1 MAYDVVVSYAREDRG
16 IAVTLCNQLQAEGV
30 QARIV
35 TRVTRLDEGFAAEIA
50 GMISMAKV
58 LIVVMS
64 ANSNQSGQV
73 IREVELAT
81 TNGLEILIANL
92 DETKP
97 TGSLGYFLSDKR
109 WFSMKNKEVEA
120 WETASE
126 IRAYLGK
133 EMSGQ
138 EDAVE
143 KVQATINEIKNKP
156 ETETQNFKRK
166 TTKAVLAML
175 AIPIFFIL
183 VIWMILSQFDFS
195 GSPSDK
201 DYEAAMQ
208 HIIVMQD
215 STLEKAIV
223 KTLSNQGYMVEGELT
238 EADLWEL
245 TSLKVISPDER
256 ERRLEDSLLKDFNQ
270 EIAENGLIEI
280 DGIIE
285 SLDGLEYAKNLNAL
299 IIAGQSIQKIDALE
313 SLTSLTYLD
322 LGGNQINNI
331 VSLGSLKNIRVLNL
345 NDNTIRDI
353 GPLETLERV
362 TDLNLSNN
370 EIIDISS
377 LEKMGE
383 IKNIKLM
390 NNKIHNIRTLG
401 KLTSLEAIYLSG
413 NEVDEISHLAELK
426 KLIFLN
432 AKGNR
437 IISINDLSSLNK
449 LKWLY
454 LGENTIRDLSV
465 LKEFESLIE
474 LGIEHNQL
482 QNINVLE
489 DLNEEFKMLWIDEQT
504 YRANLELMER
514 LEEADL
520 VIQVI
525 E

>member
-1 MAYDVVVSYAREDRG
+1 MIDDVLISYAREDRDPA
-16 IAVTLCNQLQAEGV
+16 ITLCNQLQAEGV

-35 TRVTRLDEGFAAEIA
+35 SRVTRLDEGFAAEIA

-64 ANSNQSGQV
+64 ADSNRSGQV

-81 TNGLEILIANL
+81 TNGLEILIAKL
-92 DETKP
+92 DDTKP

-126 IRAYLGK
+126 ISAYLGK
-133 EMSGQ
+133 KMSGQ
-138 EDAVE
+138 EDVVE

-215 STLEKAIV
+215 STLEKAII
-223 KTLSNQGYMVEGELT
+223 KTLSNQGYIVEGELT
-238 EADLWEL
+238 EADIWEL
-245 TSLKVISPDER
+245 TSLKVISPDEK

-280 DGIIE
+280 DGMIE

-299 IIAGQSIQKIDALE
+299 IIAGQSIQKIDSIE
-313 SLTSLTYLD
+313 SLTDLTYLD
-322 LGGNQINNI
+322 LGGNQINDI
-331 VSLGSLKNIRVLNL
+331 TYLKDLTYIRVLNL
-345 NDNTIRDI
+345 KDNSIRDLA
-353 GPLETLERV
+353 PLENLEQIV
-362 TDLNLSNN
+362 DLNLANN
-370 EIIDISS
+370 EIIDISP
-377 LEKMGE
+377 LGKMSE
-383 IKNIKLM
+383 MKKIKLM
-390 NNKIHNIRTLG
+390 NNKIHSLRTLE
-401 KLTSLEAIYLSG
+401 KLSSLEAINVSG
-413 NEVDEISHLAELK
+413 NESEAIDHLSGLK
-426 KLIFLN
+426 RVNFLN
-432 AKGNR
+432 AGDNQ
-437 IISINDLSSLNK
+437 ITSINDLSFLK
-449 LKWLY
+449 EMKWLY
-454 LGENTIRDLSV
+454 LGENEIRDLSV
-465 LKEFESLIE
+465 LKELESLIE
-474 LGIEHNQL
+474 LGIEYNEI
-482 QNINVLE
+482 QNMEVLE
-489 DLNEEFKMLWIDEQT
+489 DLKEEFTVLWIDQESFD
-504 YRANLELMER
+504 ANFETMGR
-514 LEEADL
+514 LEEAGLIIYVMD
-520 VIQVI
+520 
-525 E
+525 